1 MKNNSNENIKEIFI
15 EIIKEVDEKSLKFYV
30 KFLNK
35 FIVNDTNK
43 KLKENSLAIT
53 KLVELKNFKKQQLT
67 KIENYL
73 LEKTTLLNS
82 VESKIKTA
90 ENNHNKLLEK
100 IKQKNFEL
108 EFIKI
113 KKQNEEL
120 KKLKNF
126 YDQQLKKSQ
135 SIKEELQNLKSS
147 TQELYS
153 SIQKR
158 NEELQNL
165 DSSIQN
171 RGNELKNSDRDKLL
185 NNIIDPYN
193 FQEALQ
199 KIFGKF

>member
-1 MKNNSNENIKEIFI
+1 MTTSNNEDIKEIFA
-15 EIIKEVDEKSLKFYV
+15 EIIFAVDEKSLKFYV

-35 FIVNDTNK
+35 FIVNNTNK

-100 IKQKNFEL
+100 IK
-108 EFIKI
+108 
-113 KKQNEEL
+113 KQNEEL

-153 SIQKR
+153 PIQKR

-171 RGNELKNSDRDKLL
+171 RGNEFIRS
-185 NNIIDPYN
+185 ISEN
-193 FQEALQ
+193 FL

>member
-1 MKNNSNENIKEIFI
+1 MTTSNNEDIKEIFA
-15 EIIKEVDEKSLKFYV
+15 EIIFAVDEKSLKFYV

-171 RGNELKNSDRDKLL
+171 RENELKNSDRDKLL
-185 NNIIDPYN
+185 
-193 FQEALQ
+193 LLHWLSCRRL
-199 KIFGKF
+199 

>member
-1 MKNNSNENIKEIFI
+1 MTTSNNEDIKEIFA
-15 EIIKEVDEKSLKFYV
+15 EIIFAVDEKSLKFYV

>member
-1 MKNNSNENIKEIFI
+1 MTTSNNEDIKEIFA
-15 EIIKEVDEKSLKFYV
+15 EIIFAVDEKSLKFYV

-153 SIQKR
+153 PIQKR

>member
-1 MKNNSNENIKEIFI
+1 MTTSNNEDIKEIFA
-15 EIIKEVDEKSLKFYV
+15 EIIFAVDEKSLKFYV

-35 FIVNDTNK
+35 FIVNNTNK

-100 IKQKNFEL
+100 IK
-108 EFIKI
+108 
-113 KKQNEEL
+113 KQNEEL

-153 SIQKR
+153 PIQKR

>member
-1 MKNNSNENIKEIFI
+1 MTTSNNEDIKEIFA
-15 EIIKEVDEKSLKFYV
+15 EIIFAVDEKSLKFYV

-120 KKLKNF
+120 KNF

-185 NNIIDPYN
+185 
-193 FQEALQ
+193 LLHWLSCRRL
-199 KIFGKF
+199 

>member
-1 MKNNSNENIKEIFI
+1 MTTSNNEDIKEIFA
-15 EIIKEVDEKSLKFYV
+15 EIIFAVDEKSLKFYV

-171 RGNELKNSDRDKLL
+171 RENELKNSDIDKLL
-185 NNIIDPYN
+185 
-193 FQEALQ
+193 LLHWLSCRRL
-199 KIFGKF
+199 

>member
-1 MKNNSNENIKEIFI
+1 MTTSNNEDIKEIFA
-15 EIIKEVDEKSLKFYV
+15 EIIFAVDEKSLKFYV

-120 KKLKNF
+120 KNF

>member
-1 MKNNSNENIKEIFI
+1 MTTSNNEDIKEIFA
-15 EIIKEVDEKSLKFYV
+15 EIIFAVDEKSLKFYV

-35 FIVNDTNK
+35 FIVNNTNK

-100 IKQKNFEL
+100 IK
-108 EFIKI
+108 
-113 KKQNEEL
+113 KQNEEL

-153 SIQKR
+153 PIQKR

-193 FQEALQ
+193 FQKALQ
-199 KIFGKF
+199 KIFGN